1 MRDAN
6 LGKITYFKLR
16 LSRSREAI
24 DVFIDATH
32 LKLLRVRKLL
42 ERRIVCS
49 RIGPQ
54 VQTDTD
60 LQREA

>member
-1 MRDAN
+1 MRDGN
-6 LGKITYFKLR
+6 LGKITYFKLS
-16 LSRSREAI
+16 LSGRREAI
-24 DVFIDATH
+24 DVFIDATW

-54 VQTDTD
+54 VQIDTD
-60 LQREA
+60 LQQEA